1 MSDTNGIMSDM
12 KSSRI
17 TIRVP
22 KALGEQL
29 HHRSRAIGQTPS
41 EIVRTA
47 LETYL
52 GNDGH
57 VASAFEVAQR
67 AGLIGCVTDAP
78 EDLSTNRRHF
88 DGFGKQK

>member
-1 MSDTNGIMSDM
+1 MSDM

-22 KALGEQL
+22 KALGDRLQ
-29 HHRSRAIGQTPS
+29 HRSRAKGKTPS
-41 EIVRTA
+41 EIVRVA

-52 GNDGH
+52 GNGDA
-57 VASAFEVAQR
+57 VPSAFEVAQS
-67 AGLIGCVTDAP
+67 AGLIGCVTDTP
-78 EDLSTNRRHF
+78 KDLSTNRRHF